1 MLSSILRTARAHG
14 LFEPGDR
21 VLVGVSGG
29 PDSMALLSALW
40 ELAGKLEITLE
51 AATVDHG
58 LRPEAAAE
66 AELVRTRAA
75 ALEVPWQLV
84 RVDVAESR
92 RRGGG
97 SLQETARRLR
107 LEALA
112 DLA

>member
-1 MLSSILRTARAHG
+1 MLSAILRTAQAHG

-40 ELAGKLEITLE
+40 ELTGKLGITLE

-66 AELVRTRAA
+66 ADPILRRRAA
-75 ALEVPWQLV
+75 KTLKN
-84 RVDVAESR
+84 
-92 RRGGG
+92 
-97 SLQETARRLR
+97 
-107 LEALA
+107 
-112 DLA
+112 